1 MHVSVA
7 IIRAGPAWR
16 KHLPIYSFQ
25 GKTPRIAPSAWIA
38 DDAVV
43 IGDVVIHEG
52 ASVWFNAVIRGD
64 NAPIVVGM
72 NSNIQDG
79 SVLHTDDGIALTVGA
94 NVTVGHMVMLHGC
107 TIGGGSLVGI
117 GTTILNHAQIGSEC
131 LVGAHALVTERK
143 TFEDGSMV
151 IGNPAVL
158 KRPLSPDQ
166 RKGVR
171 EVSEIYVRNAQ
182 RFRAGLVEVLRQV
195 AATAYE
201 TSPETVDPLR
211 R

>member
-1 MHVSVA
+1 MRVGVA

-16 KHLPIYSFQ
+16 QQLPIYSFQ
-25 GKTPRIAPSAWIA
+25 GKTPRIASSAWIA

-64 NAPIVVGM
+64 NAPIDVGM

-79 SVLHTDDGIALTVGA
+79 SVLHTDDGIELSVGA

-107 TIGGGSLVGI
+107 TIGDGSLIGI
-117 GTTILNHAQIGSEC
+117 GSTILNHAQIGSEC
-131 LVGAHALVTERK
+131 LVGAHSLVTERK

-151 IGNPAVL
+151 VGNPAAL
-158 KRPLSPDQ
+158 KKQLTPDQ
-166 RKGVR
+166 RRGVR
-171 EVSEIYVRNAQ
+171 EVSEIYVRNAL
-182 RFRAGLVEVLRQV
+182 RFRVGLAEVSRQV

-201 TSPETVDPLR
+201 TSPKTGN
-211 R
+211 

>member
-1 MHVSVA
+1 M
-7 IIRAGPAWR
+7 
-16 KHLPIYSFQ
+16 PIYSFQ
-25 GKTPRIAPSAWIA
+25 GKTPRIASSAWIA

-79 SVLHTDDGIALTVGA
+79 SILHTDDGIALTVGA
-94 NVTVGHMVMLHGC
+94 NATVGHMVMLHGC
-107 TIGGGSLVGI
+107 TIGDGSLIGI
-117 GTTILNHAQIGSEC
+117 GSTILNHARIGSEC

-143 TFEDGSMV
+143 SFEDGSMV
-151 IGNPAVL
+151 VGAPATL
-158 KRPLSPDQ
+158 KGPLSPDQ
-166 RKGVR
+166 RRGVR
-171 EVSEIYVRNAQ
+171 EVSEIYVRNAG
-182 RFRAGLVEVLRQV
+182 RFRAGLAQVSRQV

-201 TSPETVDPLR
+201 TSPETGA
-211 R
+211 

>member
-1 MHVSVA
+1 M
-7 IIRAGPAWR
+7 
-16 KHLPIYSFQ
+16 PIYSFQ
-25 GKTPRIAPSAWIA
+25 GKTPRIASSAWIA

-79 SVLHTDDGIALTVGA
+79 SILHTDDGITLAVGA

-107 TIGGGSLVGI
+107 TIGDGSLIGI
-117 GTTILNHAQIGSEC
+117 GSTILNHAQIGSEC
-131 LVGAHALVTERK
+131 LVGAHALVTEQK
-143 TFEDGSMV
+143 SFEDGSMV
-151 IGNPAVL
+151 VGSPAAL
-158 KRPLSPDQ
+158 KKALSPDQ

-171 EVSEIYVRNAQ
+171 AVSEIYVRNAE
-182 RFRAGLVEVLRQV
+182 RFRAGLAQVSRQV

-201 TSPETVDPLR
+201 ISPETGD
-211 R
+211 

>member
-1 MHVSVA
+1 MRVGVA
-7 IIRAGPAWR
+7 IIRADPAWR
-16 KHLPIYSFQ
+16 QQLPIYSFQ

-38 DDAVV
+38 DDAVI

-64 NAPIVVGM
+64 NAPIVVGT

-79 SVLHTDDGIALTVGA
+79 SVLHTDDGIALTLGA

-107 TIGGGSLVGI
+107 TIGDGSLIGI
-117 GTTILNHAQIGSEC
+117 GSTILNHAHIGSEC
-131 LVGAHALVTERK
+131 LIGAHALVTERK
-143 TFEDGSMV
+143 SFEDGSML
-151 IGNPAVL
+151 IGNPAAL
-158 KRPLSPDQ
+158 KRPLTPDQ

-182 RFRAGLVEVLRQV
+182 RFRAGLANVSR
-195 AATAYE
+195 
-201 TSPETVDPLR
+201 
-211 R
+211 